1 MCKGH
6 RPGPSRVH
14 TVKTESCRIGNMCT
28 AQLVVVFA
36 ILLVLLGLGRRS
48 VTPNPRPA
56 NDTTNLDFARS
67 ESGKMSTIG
76 KISKFTWSR

>member
-56 NDTTNLDFARS
+56 NNIGNNRGGTTQLFRPIHLSQRQVA
-67 ESGKMSTIG
+67 
-76 KISKFTWSR
+76 